1 ATTFASNCV
10 PAPCWSSAIADAYEA
25 MTSQRAHSAA
35 LGEEMAIAEL
45 QHGAGTQFDAN
56 VVAAFLDSLARVEV
70 PALPQASLE
79 RAS

>member
-1 ATTFASNCV
+1 
-10 PAPCWSSAIADAYEA
+10 
-25 MTSQRAHSAA
+25 
-35 LGEEMAIAEL
+35 MAIAEL